1 MAAAIFSTVLI
12 IVLLLF
18 IFHFNL
24 VSTQLICWRCDPCP
38 EPHDNTSSLVSAVTC
53 TSSQT
58 ICVKNT
64 VRVLNR
70 AAQISKGCVS
80 SCTPSSS
87 NFFGQGAFVDC
98 CNTNYC
104 NSSTRNQLS
113 LMIYIFFMI
122 VVSFVFLSSSIIGFI
137 S

>member
-1 MAAAIFSTVLI
+1 SG
-12 IVLLLF
+12 
-18 IFHFNL
+18 
-24 VSTQLICWRCDPCP
+24 QLICWRCDPCP
-38 EPHDNTSSLVSAVTC
+38 EPHSNTSSLVSAVTC

-64 VRVLNR
+64 VRILNR
-70 AAQISKGCVS
+70 APQISKGCVS

-104 NSSTRNQLS
+104 NLSTRNQLS
-113 LMIYIFFMI
+113 
-122 VVSFVFLSSSIIGFI
+122 SSIYLLFI
-137 S
+137 IIFTFIFYH